1 MARVH
6 HRKARKDYPEKGIKK
21 GDMYY
26 FAQIKTGPR
35 SSRTIRQ
42 LEPIKQSQ
50 LTSSDFLS
58 QLYGIEEGFDEIVH
72 DESAVEALND
82 AATTLRDLG
91 QEQQDKFDNMPDGLQ
106 QGDTGQMLE
115 ERANNCEQWA
125 DEIEQIASNLES
137 AITEINNKPLEDLED
152 LGYDLDDEDAEEPD
166 EETVQEA
173 RDREI
178 TDAVAEA
185 IQEVQSANPGF

>member
-35 SSRTIRQ
+35 SSLTIRQ
-42 LEPIKQSQ
+42 LTPIKQSQ

-58 QLYGIEEGFDEIVH
+58 QLYGLEEGMDEIVH
-72 DESAVEALND
+72 DESAVEALTD
-82 AATTLRDLG
+82 LAQSLRDLG
-91 QEQQDKFDNMPDGLQ
+91 QEQQDKFDNMPEGFQ
-106 QGDTGQMLE
+106 QGDTGQLLE
-115 ERANNCEQWA
+115 ERVSNCDQWA
-125 DEIEQIASNLES
+125 DEIDTIANDLES
-137 AITEINNKPLEDLED
+137 KIAEINDKPLEDLED
-152 LGYDLDDEDAEEPD
+152 LAYDPDEEGAEEPSD
-166 EETVQEA
+166 EQVQEA
-173 RDREI
+173 REREI

-185 IQEVQSANPGF
+185 ISEVQGANPGF